1 MVFTTGL
8 RSVLIT
14 ECNRAK
20 SASHKLC
27 IFTESAMHYEYE
39 NLQLF
44 LGNYNLKFSE
54 NG

>member
-8 RSVLIT
+8 TSVIT
-14 ECNRAK
+14 YVPGQK

-27 IFTESAMHYEYE
+27 IFTESVMHYKYE
-39 NLQLF
+39 NIQLF
-44 LGNYNLKFSE
+44 LGNYNLKFGV